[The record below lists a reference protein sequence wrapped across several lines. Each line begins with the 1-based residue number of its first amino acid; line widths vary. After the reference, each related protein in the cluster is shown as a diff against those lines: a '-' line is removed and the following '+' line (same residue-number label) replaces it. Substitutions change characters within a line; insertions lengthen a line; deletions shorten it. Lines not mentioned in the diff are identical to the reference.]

1 MPVSCRFLPIEE
13 GKKKNHM
20 ISKAKHPI
28 FEVAPEQGSRLHELC
43 GSFNCPVMAA
53 LLPGERAE

>member
-1 MPVSCRFLPIEE
+1 
-13 GKKKNHM
+13 M
-20 ISKAKHPI
+20 ISRAKNLI

-43 GSFNCPVMAA
+43 GSFNCPVAAA